1 MNEAHD
7 DLRQKIAKYQARLKS
22 EDDPDI
28 KQTLEDQIARWQEQL
43 GISPTHTVATV
54 ALHDTT
60 MQGLATGIN
69 QGIITTIY
77 QYISNAPPEEQQQQ
91 RRALLAYLDGMCSE
105 CNALALGPLDPS
117 DATHRRPMEVSQVY
131 ISLLTTAKQ
140 GAGKRE
146 QGRGSRDEGTGSRD
160 EGDNA
165 ERPLPALETLTATEQ
180 QRTLLLGAPGSGKT
194 TFVNH
199 LATALA
205 AATHEH
211 ILTQDNQAITTLLA
225 HTLPGW
231 TLGPLIPVRVIL
243 RDFAAFA
250 SGASSQKAGLLY
262 AFIQHMLDQ
271 QGCGAAFPLVQHC
284 LQTGTA
290 LLLLDGIDEVVGTAV
305 LTRVAESIAAIAHAC
320 RSAPILATC
329 RILDYQTEPLR
340 QLAGF
345 PTYTLA
351 PFTDEQITQFVDL
364 WYGELQASGRRTQSQ
379 ARDDSA
385 SLTQAITARDE
396 LRELARLPLLLTVM
410 ALVHANRGTLPD
422 ARALLYYECIEILL
436 LRWRQRRGE
445 DDLLTQLNLPQFRST
460 DLLAVMAHLGYM
472 AHDYAERTMEEE
484 EEKKGMPRP
493 ADLPERDVIGL
504 LAERFAQ
511 YDKTRRYD
519 LAQQVVDALAQGNGV
534 LLKRGP
540 QVYAFPHRTFQE
552 FLAGYHL
559 MGLPNMVQHCVQR
572 SPYAHWYEPLL
583 LMVGYQVLAI
593 REFDKPLQLV
603 EKLLERSPDERV
615 LAGDLLLQIGH
626 ERLASYDPAA
636 VGKNGIWQRTHRAL
650 YSQMVQGRAPDV
662 PAVVRARSGM
672 TFGKLCTYTVPDAA
686 VPLYDPRLPL
696 AVLGLRVQ
704 RAPTWQQALER
715 YWCPVEAGPFWF
727 GDDRKGVELQQK
739 SIPSSFF
746 IARYLLTNADY
757 ARFIAAGGYDDEQ
770 WWTPQGWAYLQP
782 GGHGYDPYY
791 EVDNER
797 RITQPYYWNDS
808 RYNTPIQPAALRW
821 YEAMA
826 YCRWLTVQGHT
837 QGWLPEDEVLRLPT
851 SLQWERA
858 ARHTDKRRYP
868 WGDAQPTPEHANYE
882 DTGIGTNSPVGC
894 FPQDV
899 ATCGA
904 LDMAGNDYEWTAT
917 YDGGEENPQPMQDAK
932 PEDRIRVHGGHFCDD
947 SEQMFCG
954 SRDWVDAPVHNAVRV
969 CRLPC
974 SSEQ

>member
-28 KQTLEDQIARWQEQL
+28 KQTLEDQIARWQAQL

-60 MQGLATGIN
+60 MHGQATGVN
-69 QGIITTIY
+69 QGTMTTITTIY
-77 QYISNAPPEEQQQQ
+77 QYNSNASPEEQQQQ
-91 RRALLAYLDGMCSE
+91 QRALLAYLDGMCSE
-105 CNALALGPLDPS
+105 CNALALVPLDPS
-117 DATHRRPMEVSQVY
+117 DAAHRRAMDVSQVY

-140 GAGKRE
+140 ERGKRE
-146 QGRGSRDEGTGSRD
+146 QGREGRIK
-160 EGDNA
+160 GDNA
-165 ERPLPALETLTATEQ
+165 EHPLPALETLTATEQ
-180 QRTLLLGAPGSGKT
+180 PRTMLLGAPGSGKT

-199 LATALA
+199 LAAALA

-211 ILTQDNQAITTLLA
+211 ILTQDNQAISDMLA
-225 HTLPGW
+225 RTLPGW

-250 SGASSQKAGLLY
+250 SSASSQKAGLLY
-262 AFIQHMLDQ
+262 EFIQHMLDQ
-271 QGCGAAFPLVQHC
+271 QGCGAAFPLIQHC

-305 LTRVAESIAAIAHAC
+305 LTRVAESIAAIAHN
-320 RSAPILATC
+320 RHTPILATC
-329 RILDYQTEPLR
+329 RILDYQAEPLR

-364 WYGELQASGRRTQSQ
+364 WYGELHASGRRTQSQ

-445 DDLLTQLNLPQFRST
+445 DDLLTQLNLPHFRST

-472 AHDYAERTMEEE
+472 AHDYAERTVADKEEE
-484 EEKKGMPRP
+484 EGMPRP

-504 LAERFAQ
+504 LAEWFAQ
-511 YDKTRRYD
+511 YDKARRYD
-519 LAQQVVDALAQGNGV
+519 LAQQVVDALAQGNGL

-540 QVYAFPHRTFQE
+540 QIYAFPHRTFQE

-572 SPYAHWYEPLL
+572 SPHTHWYEPLL
-583 LMVGYQVLAI
+583 LMVGYQVLAS

-615 LAGDLLLQIGH
+615 LAGDLLLQIGR

-672 TFGKLCTYTVPDAA
+672 TFGKLCTYDTLDAT

-696 AVLGLRVQ
+696 AVIGLRGQ
-704 RAPTWQQALER
+704 RTAGWQQALER
-715 YWCPVEAGPFWF
+715 YWCRIEAGPFWF
-727 GDDRKGVELQQK
+727 GDDEKGEELQQAN
-739 SIPSSFF
+739 IPYPFF
-746 IARYLLTNADY
+746 IARYLLTHADF
-757 ARFIAAGGYDDEQ
+757 ARFIDAGGYEDEQ
-770 WWTPQGWAYLQP
+770 WWTPRGWAYLQP
-782 GGHGYDPYY
+782 GGHGYWDY
-791 EVDNER
+791 EVDNEL
-797 RITQPYYWNDS
+797 RITQPRQWNNS
-808 RYNTPIQPAALRW
+808 RYNSPIQPVVLRW

-826 YCRWLTVQGHT
+826 YCRWLTAQGHA
-837 QGWLPEDEVLRLPT
+837 QGWLPEDEEFRLPT
-851 SLQWERA
+851 SLEWERA

-868 WGDAQPTPEHANYE
+868 WGDTPPTPEHANYKK
-882 DTGIGTNSPVGC
+882 TGIGTTSPVGC
-894 FPQDV
+894 FPLG
-899 ATCGA
+899 AAMCGA
-904 LDMAGNDYEWTAT
+904 SDIAGNLDEWTAT
-917 YDGGEENPQPMQDAK
+917 YDDEDENPQPVPDVK
-932 PEDRIRVHGGHFCDD
+932 PDDGIRIRGGDFNDRIV
-947 SEQMFCG
+947 QMFCG
-954 SRDWVDAPVHNAVRV
+954 SRNRFIVGYINFALRV
-969 CRLPC
+969 CRLPR